1 MRNRYR
7 SDTDEN
13 AHDAPGKTDGKGT
26 VNRMDIK
33 EQALKK
39 HKEWGGKIEV
49 ISRAQ
54 IETKEDLALAYTPGV
69 AAACL
74 EIAEN
79 ETLAYD

>member
-1 MRNRYR
+1 
-7 SDTDEN
+7 
-13 AHDAPGKTDGKGT
+13 
-26 VNRMDIK
+26 MDIK

-69 AAACL
+69 ACL
-74 EIAEN
+74 LYTSPRPRDSGE
-79 ETLAYD
+79 